1 MFKVVSE
8 EVTYWAGSPYGD
20 ISAAGKKC
28 YAAGK
33 KCWKFPEHQIQM
45 HQKMDIKTD
54 TKINPSGVLRVIWG
68 TGFFLPSPAL

>member
-8 EVTYWAGSPYGD
+8 EVTYWAGSAYGD
-20 ISAAGKKC
+20 VSAP
-28 YAAGK
+28 GK

-54 TKINPSGVLRVIWG
+54 KN
-68 TGFFLPSPAL
+68 